1 LIKVYDLY
9 FDMFN
14 NISL

>member
-1 LIKVYDLY
+1 VYDLY